1 MALQLQIRTS
11 RARPG
16 VFTTSVKYSR
26 IIGWSGD
33 QSTQKVLSERV
44 RTRQEVFEHTIRGPL
59 SDRA

>member
-16 VFTTSVKYSR
+16 VFTTSAKYSR
-26 IIGWSGD
+26 ISGGSGD
-33 QSTQKVLSERV
+33 QRTEKVLSERKLEYGKRSSNIPSV
-44 RTRQEVFEHTIRGPL
+44 GL

>member
-16 VFTTSVKYSR
+16 VFTISVKYSR

-33 QSTQKVLSERV
+33 QSTEKVLSERV
-44 RTRQEVFEHTIRGPL
+44 RIRQEVFEYTIRGPL